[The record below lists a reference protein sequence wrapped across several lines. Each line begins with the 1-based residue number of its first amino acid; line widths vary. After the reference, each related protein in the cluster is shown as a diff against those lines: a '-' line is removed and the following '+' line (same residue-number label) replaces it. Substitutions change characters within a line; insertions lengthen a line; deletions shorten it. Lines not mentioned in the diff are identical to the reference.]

1 MAKAPL
7 HTAVETPT
15 YLVALRKTGLSGA
28 DRDAVL
34 DEVMANPAGGDLI
47 KASGGVRKVRIG
59 KEETGKS
66 GGYRALTYF
75 MDERSPVFLL
85 FVIDKTD
92 VDNISDAQAG
102 QLKKIAKAIKN
113 EIDETVLLYM
123 GRNHGDA

>member
-1 MAKAPL
+1 MAMPPL

-15 YLVALRKTGLSGA
+15 YLAALKKAGLSQA

-34 DEVMANPAGGDLI
+34 DEVMSNPVGGDLI
-47 KASGGVRKVRIG
+47 KGSGGVRKVRIS

-85 FVIDKTD
+85 FLIDKSD
-92 VDNISDAQAG
+92 VDNISDAQAN

-113 EIDETVLLYM
+113 ERDKGSKE
-123 GRNHGDA
+123 